1 MTSARVPDACTLP
14 TEEQPIRVAEFD
26 ELFASQVVSATRH
39 SPTQLVLQLRPGC
52 AEAVRDLTDRESQ
65 CCSFFTFTVRDEPD
79 AVVLDIVVPDAY
91 HGVLDGMERPL

>member
-14 TEEQPIRVAEFD
+14 TAEQPIRVAEFD
-26 ELFASQVVSATRH
+26 ELFTNQVVSATRR

-52 AEAVRDLTDRESQ
+52 ADTVRDLTERESQ

-79 AVVLDIVVPDAY
+79 AVVLDIVVPAAY
-91 HGVLDGMERPL
+91 QDVLDGMERRL